1 MHRSRLVFALTV
13 ALGLV
18 AMVPVATA
26 LGDDP
31 PNDTTRQI
39 QAVTALGTS
48 FSYQGRLV
56 DAGSPANGA
65 YDLRF
70 ILYDAET
77 GGAQVG
83 ATDDAADVA
92 VTNGLFTTTL
102 DFGATAFNG
111 DARWVEIAIRAGSS
125 SGTYTVLSPRQPV
138 SPAPYALYA
147 KATGGFVV
155 PLAVS
160 GTAAGA
166 PATSTGLLTVTQSGT
181 GIAISGQRTTT
192 DAAQYPAVIGTNAGG
207 GAGVQGEST
216 FATGVGVQGFGN
228 GAIGFGGYFTG
239 NVGLKAV
246 AGNGAAAGG
255 AALELD
261 GALKVSGT
269 NPSAFIHTVTGGNKC
284 ATDTATVIDNPM
296 TNGDPGAILIVT
308 PNATSSGAFGTPQG
322 GVAVTYSPSPSCATG
337 LNKWVIFNTGPTSP
351 VAMTTGNQFNVLVI
365 KQ

>member
-1 MHRSRLVFALTV
+1 MHPNRLLLTLTL

-18 AMVPVATA
+18 AIVPVATA

-65 YDLRF
+65 YDFQFL
-70 ILYDAET
+70 LEDSET
-77 GGAQVG
+77 GGAQIGSTAVK
-83 ATDDAADVA
+83 ADVV
-92 VTNGLFTTTL
+92 VTNGLFTTDL
-102 DFGATAFNG
+102 DFGAAAFNG
-111 DARWVEIAIRAGSS
+111 DARWIEIQVRAGSS
-125 SGTYTVLSPRQPV
+125 SGAYTVLSPRQSV

-160 GTAAGA
+160 GTSAGA
-166 PATSTGLLTVTQSGT
+166 PATTTGLLTVTQAGT

-192 DAAQYPAVIGTNAGG
+192 DPAQYPAIIGTNAGG
-207 GAGVQGEST
+207 GAGVQGESI

-228 GAIGFGGYFTG
+228 GATGFGGYFTG
-239 NVGLKAV
+239 NTGVKAV
-246 AGNGAAAGG
+246 AGNGAAVGG
-255 AALELD
+255 AAVELD
-261 GALKVSGT
+261 GALKVSGA
-269 NPSAFIHTVTGGNKC
+269 NPTAFVHE
-284 ATDTATVIDNPM
+284 ATVASKVVPSCLAAQCTFINNPL
-296 TNGDPGAILIVT
+296 TNADPNAILIITQRYNVG
-308 PNATSSGAFGTPQG
+308 ASSSGVYNDNPV
-322 GVAVTYSPSPSCATG
+322 GVWYEPS
-337 LNKWVIFNTGPTSP
+337 LQKWVIFNENPAVPMPTG
-351 VAMTTGNQFNVLVI
+351 ARFNVLVI

>member
-1 MHRSRLVFALTV
+1 MHPNRLLLTLTV

-18 AMVPVATA
+18 AIVPVATA

-31 PNDTTRQI
+31 PDDAARQV
-39 QAVTALGTS
+39 QAVTALGTA

-83 ATDDAADVA
+83 STVEKADVV
-92 VTNGLFTTTL
+92 VTNGLFSTDL
-102 DFGATAFNG
+102 DFGASFNG
-111 DARWVEIAIRAGSS
+111 DARWIEIAVRAGSS
-125 SGTYTVLSPRQPV
+125 TGGYTVLSPRQSV
-138 SPAPYALYA
+138 SPTPYALYA

-160 GTAAGA
+160 GTSAGA
-166 PATSTGLLTVTQSGT
+166 PATTTGLLTVTQTGT

-192 DAAQYPAVIGTNAGG
+192 DAALYPAVIGTNAGG

-216 FATGVGVQGFGN
+216 FVTGIGVQGF
-228 GAIGFGGYFTG
+228 AIGASGVGVEGFGVGANATG
-239 NVGLKAV
+239 VKAV
-246 AGNGAAAGG
+246 GPAAG

-261 GALKVSGT
+261 GAIKVSGSNKT
-269 NPSAFIHTVTGGNKC
+269 AFVHE
-284 ATDTATVIDNPM
+284 ATVASKVVPSCVNTQCTFIDNPL
-296 TNGDPGAILIVT
+296 TNGDPNAMLIITQRYNVG
-308 PNATSSGAFGTPQG
+308 SSLG
-322 GVAVTYSPSPSCATG
+322 GVYNDNPVGVWYEPS
-337 LNKWVIFNTGPTSP
+337 LQKWTIFNEDPT
-351 VAMTTGNQFNVLVI
+351 VAMPTGARFNVLVI